1 MTDRRAA
8 EVQLYRVQTGA
19 SRVHILTL
27 ASPQRP
33 ALDRFV
39 LVERERDAAL
49 IVCDRCPLDVPLG
62 RGAPQPVPAQSLTMF
77 LFALRAASEA
87 WSEDC
92 IPEGA
97 HDGITIIVERAE
109 QDLYRRTRMVD
120 PPENSAHARLL
131 DAWKNAFPAVRRVLR

>member
-27 ASPQRP
+27 TSPQRA

-39 LVERERDAAL
+39 LVERDRDAAL
-49 IVCDRCPLDVPLG
+49 IACDGCPLDAPLG
-62 RGAPQPVPAQSLTMF
+62 RGAPQPVPAQTLAMF
-77 LFALRAASEA
+77 LFALRSVSAA
-87 WSEDC
+87 WSEDA

-97 HDGITIIVERAE
+97 HDGITIVVERAE

-120 PPENSAHARLL
+120 PPANSAHARLV